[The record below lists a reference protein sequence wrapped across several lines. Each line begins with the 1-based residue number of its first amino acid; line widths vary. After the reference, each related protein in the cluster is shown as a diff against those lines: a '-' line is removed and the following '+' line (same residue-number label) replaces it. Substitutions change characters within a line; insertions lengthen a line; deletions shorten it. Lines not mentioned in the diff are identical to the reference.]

1 MKKKLKRILSALL
14 VAVMLVGIAP
24 VGGNIKASALN
35 SSGQC
40 GENVYYTFD
49 ESTGLLTV
57 SGEGE
62 MRSYNWN
69 GSPFHNNSEI
79 KTVVIED
86 SVTSIG
92 SFAFYCCTGLTS
104 VTIGKG
110 VTSIG
115 DLAFSGCTGLT
126 SVTVDSNNKIYDS
139 RNNCNAIIE
148 TESNTLITGCK
159 NTIIPDSV
167 TSIGDT
173 AFYCCTGLTSITIPD
188 SVTSIGSGAFEGC
201 TGLTSI
207 TIPDS
212 VTSIGGSAFYECTG
226 LTSITIPDSVTS
238 IEGGAFYG
246 CTGLTS
252 ITIPDSVTS
261 IGVNAFCGCTGLTS
275 ITIGDSVTSIG
286 DLAFSGCTGLTSIT
300 IPDSVTS
307 IGDEAFYYC
316 TGLTSVTIGK
326 GVTSIGDLAF
336 SGCTGLTSVTVDSNN
351 KIYDS
356 RNNCNAIIETES
368 NTLITGC
375 KNTIIPGGVTSIGV
389 SAFRGCTGLTSIT
402 IPDSVKSIGR
412 SAFVRCTGLRSI
424 TIPDSVTSIG
434 DSAFDGCTGLRSI
447 TIPDSVTSIGDW
459 AFNGCTGLTSVTIG
473 KGVTSIGDYA
483 FYGCTGLTS
492 ITIPDSVTSIGRSAF
507 DGCTGLTS
515 ITIGDSVTSIG
526 EWAFYGCNSLADVY
540 YSGSESEWNEIS
552 IEGRNSCLTNATI
565 HYINRYEQNTSPS
578 GGKYKIILNAGSGK
592 FGDGTN
598 QKIYY
603 FNEGDD
609 LIGFTSF
616 VETPSKSGLK
626 FNVWCE
632 DYGANVFYILPF
644 SMPANDIVLLATWTV
659 EGVFQDYTT
668 AVVPNG
674 NKTCVSDV
682 TIDGKSYPLSG
693 DYSLSFSEA
702 DCLAGSKVT
711 AFFKNDKICFIEKYQ
726 KPIPHS
732 STYKT
737 TYTEYGQV
745 KYETEKEYKILE
757 SANNFV
763 EKMNG
768 YFNSFGA
775 YLGDAKAIDYKQL
788 AKDLK
793 KNDPG
798 YFGVADISSGAE
810 DALYYALAKFIV
822 EVSDNNKL
830 YLKIKPSAS
839 VTQNAIN
846 ITNSINNSI
855 NYEQFECYYNDY
867 EISFNVLTFNS
878 AFTGD
883 FSVVKDKGKNSEEK
897 YTGAVNSSIDRTQRA
912 MTDYLNNLG
921 DLVEDECKMAI
932 CSLYNEFMNLT
943 GLAQA
948 KDEALN
954 RFFGNISEKFVKK
967 FGDVYKAFIAIKTG
981 YNVLSNLRA
990 FNDINLF
997 LANNDNATNIYNI
1010 YDTIKNLDFSEKGIK
1025 NRATKKAISA
1035 LEAARK
1041 DLLDQLYNYI
1051 YHSNSGDPDNRSFV
1065 EKTGDWLK
1073 GAWNKVMVAC
1083 PVEFEI
1089 YDENNNLIGY
1099 VDSSSAHDE
1108 YIYFNND
1115 ILIEVKDD
1123 VKYIYYPSD
1132 MKISIKMTAYEDGK
1146 MDFSIEQFVDGAAT
1160 GKVVYNDIPLSNEES
1175 YNQVLSKN
1183 MNLQSM
1189 ASEDSTISS
1198 EFNTEGTYYD
1208 VKDSNANIRV
1218 NCVASDGGKVIYY
1231 EQSPIG
1237 TVVNIYALPE
1247 EGYRFDGWIYDDV
1260 CVSKDSCY
1268 SFVAKNNV
1276 RFVAKFSKITS
1287 EHSHLFSDS
1296 WKSDSNNHWKECSC
1310 GEKADVATHVE
1321 GEWKITQPA
1330 TVSSAGTKVLCCSIC
1345 GAVIRTEVIPKLDPP
1360 NGNIK
1365 SVSINDISL
1374 NYKKSATIKPTIK
1387 ADEGAKYTVK
1397 YSSSNTKVATVDEN
1411 GKVYAAKKGSATITC
1426 TVTDSNG
1433 NTVQD
1438 TCKVTVKYSFGQ
1450 WLIKIL
1456 LFGWIW
1462 Y

>member
-1 MKKKLKRILSALL
+1 MKKKIKQILSVLL

-24 VGGNIKASALN
+24 MGGNIKASALN

-69 GSPFHNNSEI
+69 GSPFYNNSVI
-79 KTVVIED
+79 KTVVVEDGVTSIGNYGFYHCSSLTSIAIPD

-92 SFAFYCCTGLTS
+92 YYAFSHCAGLTSITIPDSVMSIGYYAFSDCTGLTSITIGDSVTSIGDYAFSDCTGLTS
-104 VTIGKG
+104 VTIPDS

-115 DLAFSGCTGLT
+115 NSVFYDCTGLT
-126 SVTVDSNNKIYDS
+126 SITIDSNNKKYDS

-148 TESNTLITGCK
+148 TESNTLLYGCK
-159 NTIIPDSV
+159 NTVIPDSV
-167 TSIGDT
+167 TSIGNE
-173 AFYCCTGLTSITIPD
+173 AFR
-188 SVTSIGSGAFEGC
+188 GC

-207 TIPDS
+207 TIGDS
-212 VTSIGGSAFYECTG
+212 VTSIGGF
-226 LTSITIPDSVTS
+226 
-238 IEGGAFYG
+238 AFYG

-261 IGVNAFCGCTGLTS
+261 IGHCAFY
-275 ITIGDSVTSIG
+275 D
-286 DLAFSGCTGLTSIT
+286 CTGLTSIT

-307 IGDEAFYYC
+307 IGGWAFYECTGLTSVTIPDSVTSIGVQAFYEC

-326 GVTSIGDLAF
+326 GVTSIGNLAF
-336 SGCTGLTSVTVDSNN
+336 RGCTSLTSINVDSNN
-351 KIYDS
+351 KKYDS
-356 RNNCNAIIETES
+356 RNNCNAIIETKS
-368 NTLITGC
+368 NTLIYGC
-375 KNTIIPGGVTSIGV
+375 KSTV
-389 SAFRGCTGLTSIT
+389 
-402 IPDSVKSIGR
+402 
-412 SAFVRCTGLRSI
+412 
-424 TIPDSVTSIG
+424 IPDSVTSIG
-434 DSAFDGCTGLRSI
+434 GF
-447 TIPDSVTSIGDW
+447 
-459 AFNGCTGLTSVTIG
+459 
-473 KGVTSIGDYA
+473 A

-492 ITIPDSVTSIGRSAF
+492 ITIPDSVTSIGNKTFYNTEYYNNTNNWDKNVLYIGNHLIDVNSEIIGSYTIKNGTRTIADDAF
-507 DGCTGLTS
+507 DKCRGLTS
-515 ITIGDSVTSIG
+515 ITIPASVTSIG
-526 EWAFYGCNSLADVY
+526 NWAFNGCTSLTSVTIGKGVMSIGDYAFSRCDALADVY

-552 IEGRNSCLTNATI
+552 IDSGNMCLTNATI
-565 HYINRYEQNTSPS
+565 HYTNHYEQNTSPS

-745 KYETEKEYKILE
+745 KYETEEEYKVLE

-763 EKMNG
+763 EKMNE

-897 YTGAVNSSIDRTQRA
+897 YTGAINSSIDRTQRA

-981 YNVLSNLRA
+981 YNVLSKLRA

-997 LANNDNATNIYNI
+997 LAYNDNATNIYN
-1010 YDTIKNLDFSEKGIK
+1010 TIKNLDFSEKGIK
-1025 NRATKKAISA
+1025 DRATKKAISA

-1041 DLLDQLYNYI
+1041 DLLDRLYNYI

-1146 MDFSIEQFVDGAAT
+1146 MDFSIEQFMDGAAT

-1247 EGYRFDGWIYDDV
+1247 EGYRFDGWICDDV

-1276 RFVAKFSKITS
+1276 SFVAKFSKITS
-1287 EHSHLFSDS
+1287 EHSHSFSDS

>member
-1 MKKKLKRILSALL
+1 MKKKLKQILSALL

-40 GENVYYTFD
+40 GENVYWTFD
-49 ESTGLLTV
+49 ESAGLLTV

-62 MRSYNWN
+62 MWDAYNS
-69 GSPFHNNSEI
+69 SPFCKNLEI
-79 KTVVIED
+79 KTVIVENGVTNIGYSAFYYCTGLTSITIPDSVTRIGGYAFYGCTSLTSITIPDSVTSIVWGAFSGCTGLTSITIPD

-92 SFAFYCCTGLTS
+92 DSAFSNCTGLTSITIGDSVTSIVREAFHGCKGLTS
-104 VTIGKG
+104 VTIPDS
-110 VTSIG
+110 VTSI
-115 DLAFSGCTGLT
+115 DVSAFSGCTGLT
-126 SVTVDSNNKIYDS
+126 SVTIPDSVTSIGNYAFYGCTGLTSITIPDSVTSINYSAFTGCTGLTSITIDSNNKIYDS

-148 TESNTLITGCK
+148 TESNTLIFGCK
-159 NTIIPDSV
+159 NTVIPDSV
-167 TSIGDT
+167 TSIGGD
-173 AFYCCTGLTSITIPD
+173 AF
-188 SVTSIGSGAFEGC
+188 FGC

-212 VTSIGGSAFYECTG
+212 VTRIGGYAFYGCTS

-238 IEGGAFYG
+238 IVWGAFYG
-246 CTGLTS
+246 CKGLTS
-252 ITIPDSVTS
+252 VTIGDSVTS
-261 IGVNAFCGCTGLTS
+261 IDYDAFYGCKGLTS
-275 ITIGDSVTSIG
+275 VTIGDSVTSIG
-286 DLAFSGCTGLTSIT
+286 
-300 IPDSVTS
+300 
-307 IGDEAFYYC
+307 Y
-316 TGLTSVTIGK
+316 K
-326 GVTSIGDLAF
+326 
-336 SGCTGLTSVTVDSNN
+336 
-351 KIYDS
+351 
-356 RNNCNAIIETES
+356 
-368 NTLITGC
+368 
-375 KNTIIPGGVTSIGV
+375 
-389 SAFRGCTGLTSIT
+389 
-402 IPDSVKSIGR
+402 
-412 SAFVRCTGLRSI
+412 
-424 TIPDSVTSIG
+424 
-434 DSAFDGCTGLRSI
+434 
-447 TIPDSVTSIGDW
+447 
-459 AFNGCTGLTSVTIG
+459 
-473 KGVTSIGDYA
+473 A
-483 FYGCTGLTS
+483 FYGCTGLT
-492 ITIPDSVTSIGRSAF
+492 
-507 DGCTGLTS
+507 
-515 ITIGDSVTSIG
+515 
-526 EWAFYGCNSLADVY
+526 DVY
-540 YSGSESEWNEIS
+540 YAGSDSEWNEIS
-552 IEGRNSCLTNATI
+552 INSGNMCLTNATI
-565 HYINRYEQNTSPS
+565 HYTNRYEQNTSPS

-626 FNVWCE
+626 FNLWCE
-632 DYGANVFYILPF
+632 NSASNLFYIFPS
-644 SMPANDIVLLATWTV
+644 SMPANDIVLLATWSV
-659 EGVFQDYTT
+659 EGVFQEYTT
-668 AVVPNG
+668 AVVLNG
-674 NKTCVSDV
+674 NKTYVSDV

-745 KYETEKEYKILE
+745 KYETEEEYKVLE

-763 EKMNG
+763 EKMNE

-855 NYEQFECYYNDY
+855 NYERFECYYNDY

-997 LANNDNATNIYNI
+997 LAYNDNATNIYN
-1010 YDTIKNLDFSEKGIK
+1010 TIKNLDFSEKGIK
-1025 NRATKKAISA
+1025 DRATKKAISA

-1160 GKVVYNDIPLSNEES
+1160 GKVVYNDISLSNEES

-1276 RFVAKFSKITS
+1276 SFVAKFSKITS
-1287 EHSHLFSDS
+1287 EHSHSFSDS

>member
-1 MKKKLKRILSALL
+1 MKKKIKQILSVLL

-40 GENVYYTFD
+40 GENVYWTFD
-49 ESTGLLTV
+49 ESAGLLTV

-62 MRSYNWN
+62 MWDAYNS
-69 GSPFHNNSEI
+69 SPFCKNLEI
-79 KTVVIED
+79 KTVIVENGVTNIGYSAFYYCTGLTSITIPDSVTRIGGCAFYGCTGLTSITIPD
-86 SVTSIG
+86 SVTSIVWG
-92 SFAFYCCTGLTS
+92 
-104 VTIGKG
+104 
-110 VTSIG
+110 
-115 DLAFSGCTGLT
+115 AFSGCTGLT
-126 SVTVDSNNKIYDS
+126 SITIPDSVTSIGDSAFSNCTGLTSITIPDSVTSIVREAFCGCKGLTSVTIPDSVTSIGVNAFCGCTGLTSVTIPDSVTSIGNSAFYGCTGLTSITIPDSVTSINYSAFTGCTGLTSITIDSNNKIYDS

-148 TESNTLITGCK
+148 TESNTLISGCK
-159 NTIIPDSV
+159 NTVIPDSV
-167 TSIGDT
+167 TSIGGD
-173 AFYCCTGLTSITIPD
+173 AF
-188 SVTSIGSGAFEGC
+188 FGC

-212 VTSIGGSAFYECTG
+212 VTRIGG
-226 LTSITIPDSVTS
+226 
-238 IEGGAFYG
+238 
-246 CTGLTS
+246 
-252 ITIPDSVTS
+252 
-261 IGVNAFCGCTGLTS
+261 
-275 ITIGDSVTSIG
+275 
-286 DLAFSGCTGLTSIT
+286 
-300 IPDSVTS
+300 
-307 IGDEAFYYC
+307 
-316 TGLTSVTIGK
+316 
-326 GVTSIGDLAF
+326 
-336 SGCTGLTSVTVDSNN
+336 
-351 KIYDS
+351 
-356 RNNCNAIIETES
+356 
-368 NTLITGC
+368 
-375 KNTIIPGGVTSIGV
+375 
-389 SAFRGCTGLTSIT
+389 
-402 IPDSVKSIGR
+402 
-412 SAFVRCTGLRSI
+412 
-424 TIPDSVTSIG
+424 
-434 DSAFDGCTGLRSI
+434 
-447 TIPDSVTSIGDW
+447 
-459 AFNGCTGLTSVTIG
+459 
-473 KGVTSIGDYA
+473 YA

-492 ITIPDSVTSIGRSAF
+492 ITIPDSVTSIVWGAF
-507 DGCTGLTS
+507 YGCKGLTS
-515 ITIGDSVTSIG
+515 VTIGDSVTSIDYDAFYGCKGLISVTIGDSVTSIG
-526 EWAFYGCNSLADVY
+526 YKAFYGCTGLTDVY
-540 YSGSESEWNEIS
+540 YAGSDSEWNEIS
-552 IEGRNSCLTNATI
+552 INSGNMCLTNATI
-565 HYINRYEQNTSPS
+565 HYTNRYEQNTSPS

-616 VETPSKSGLK
+616 VETPSKSRLK
-626 FNVWCE
+626 FNLWCE
-632 DYGANVFYILPF
+632 NSASNLFYIFPS
-644 SMPANDIVLLATWTV
+644 SMPANDIVLLATWSV
-659 EGVFQDYTT
+659 EGVFQEYTT
-668 AVVPNG
+668 AVVLNG
-674 NKTCVSDV
+674 NKTYVSDV

-745 KYETEKEYKILE
+745 KYETEEEYKVLE

-763 EKMNG
+763 EKMNE

-981 YNVLSNLRA
+981 YNVLSKLRA

-997 LANNDNATNIYNI
+997 LAYNDNATNIYN
-1010 YDTIKNLDFSEKGIK
+1010 TIKNLDFSEKGIK
-1025 NRATKKAISA
+1025 DRATKKAISA

-1146 MDFSIEQFVDGAAT
+1146 MDFSIEQFMDGAAT
-1160 GKVVYNDIPLSNEES
+1160 GKVVYNDISLSNEES

-1247 EGYRFDGWIYDDV
+1247 EGYRFDGWICDDV

-1276 RFVAKFSKITS
+1276 SFVAKFSKITS
-1287 EHSHLFSDS
+1287 EHSHSFSDS

-1411 GKVYAAKKGSATITC
+1411 GKVYAAKRGSATITC

>member
-1 MKKKLKRILSALL
+1 MKKKIKQILSVLL

-24 VGGNIKASALN
+24 MGGNIKASALN

-69 GSPFHNNSEI
+69 GSPFRNNSEI

-126 SVTVDSNNKIYDS
+126 SVTVDSNNKKYDS

-159 NTIIPDSV
+159 NTIIPDGV

-212 VTSIGGSAFYECTG
+212 VTSIGDSAFYKCTG

-238 IEGGAFYG
+238 IGSGAFYG

-261 IGVNAFCGCTGLTS
+261 IGVNAFCGCSGLTS

-286 DLAFSGCTGLTSIT
+286 RGAFEYCRGLTSIT

-307 IGDEAFYYC
+307 IGDEAFYCC

-351 KIYDS
+351 KKYDS

-368 NTLITGC
+368 NTLIYGC
-375 KNTIIPGGVTSIGV
+375 KSTVIPDSVTSIGD
-389 SAFRGCTGLTSIT
+389 AFYGCTGLTSIT
-402 IPDSVKSIGR
+402 IPDSVTSIGDW
-412 SAFVRCTGLRSI
+412 AFYKCTGLRSI

-434 DSAFDGCTGLRSI
+434 YSAFDGCTGLTSV
-447 TIPDSVTSIGDW
+447 TIPDSVKSIGWSAFSGCTGLTSITIPVSVTSIGNW
-459 AFNGCTGLTSVTIG
+459 AFKGCTGLTSVTIG

-483 FYGCTGLTS
+483 FYGCDA
-492 ITIPDSVTSIGRSAF
+492 I
-507 DGCTGLTS
+507 
-515 ITIGDSVTSIG
+515 
-526 EWAFYGCNSLADVY
+526 ADVY

-552 IEGRNSCLTNATI
+552 IEECNICLTNATI

-745 KYETEKEYKILE
+745 KYETEEEYKVLE

-763 EKMNG
+763 EKMNE

-897 YTGAVNSSIDRTQRA
+897 YTGAINSSIDRTQRA

-981 YNVLSNLRA
+981 YNVLSKLRA

-997 LANNDNATNIYNI
+997 LAYNDNATNIYN
-1010 YDTIKNLDFSEKGIK
+1010 TIKNLDFSEKGIK
-1025 NRATKKAISA
+1025 DRATKKAISA

-1041 DLLDQLYNYI
+1041 DLLDRLYNYI

-1146 MDFSIEQFVDGAAT
+1146 MDFSIEQFMDGAAT

-1247 EGYRFDGWIYDDV
+1247 EGYRFDGWICDDV

-1276 RFVAKFSKITS
+1276 SFVAKFSKITS
-1287 EHSHLFSDS
+1287 EHSHSFSDS

>member
-40 GENVYYTFD
+40 GENVYWTFD
-49 ESTGLLTV
+49 ESAGLLTV

-62 MRSYNWN
+62 MWDAYNS
-69 GSPFHNNSEI
+69 SPFCKNLEI
-79 KTVVIED
+79 KTVIVENGVTNIGYSAFYYCTGLTSITIPDSVTRIGGYAFYGCTGLTSITIPDSVTSIVWGAFSGCTGLTSITIPD

-92 SFAFYCCTGLTS
+92 DSAFSNCTGLTSITIGDSVTSIVREAFHGCKGLTS
-104 VTIGKG
+104 VTIPDS
-110 VTSIG
+110 VTSI
-115 DLAFSGCTGLT
+115 DVSAFSGCTGLT
-126 SVTVDSNNKIYDS
+126 SVTIPDSVTSIGNYAFYGCTGLTSITIPDSVTSINYSAFTGCTGLTSITIDSNNKIYDS

-148 TESNTLITGCK
+148 TESNTLIFGCK
-159 NTIIPDSV
+159 NTVIPDSV
-167 TSIGDT
+167 TSIGGD
-173 AFYCCTGLTSITIPD
+173 AF
-188 SVTSIGSGAFEGC
+188 FGC

-212 VTSIGGSAFYECTG
+212 VTRIGG
-226 LTSITIPDSVTS
+226 
-238 IEGGAFYG
+238 
-246 CTGLTS
+246 
-252 ITIPDSVTS
+252 
-261 IGVNAFCGCTGLTS
+261 
-275 ITIGDSVTSIG
+275 
-286 DLAFSGCTGLTSIT
+286 
-300 IPDSVTS
+300 
-307 IGDEAFYYC
+307 
-316 TGLTSVTIGK
+316 
-326 GVTSIGDLAF
+326 
-336 SGCTGLTSVTVDSNN
+336 
-351 KIYDS
+351 
-356 RNNCNAIIETES
+356 
-368 NTLITGC
+368 
-375 KNTIIPGGVTSIGV
+375 
-389 SAFRGCTGLTSIT
+389 
-402 IPDSVKSIGR
+402 
-412 SAFVRCTGLRSI
+412 
-424 TIPDSVTSIG
+424 
-434 DSAFDGCTGLRSI
+434 
-447 TIPDSVTSIGDW
+447 
-459 AFNGCTGLTSVTIG
+459 
-473 KGVTSIGDYA
+473 YA

-492 ITIPDSVTSIGRSAF
+492 ITIPDSVTSIVWGAF
-507 DGCTGLTS
+507 YGCKGLTS
-515 ITIGDSVTSIG
+515 VTIGDSVTSIDYDAFYGCKGLTSVTIGDSVTSIG
-526 EWAFYGCNSLADVY
+526 YKAFYGCTGLTDVY
-540 YSGSESEWNEIS
+540 YAGSDSEWNEIS
-552 IEGRNSCLTNATI
+552 INSGNMCLTNATI
-565 HYINRYEQNTSPS
+565 HYTNRYEQNTSPS

-626 FNVWCE
+626 FNLWCE
-632 DYGANVFYILPF
+632 NSASNLFYIFPS
-644 SMPANDIVLLATWTV
+644 SMPANDIVLLATWSV
-659 EGVFQDYTT
+659 EGVFQEYTT
-668 AVVPNG
+668 AVVLNG
-674 NKTCVSDV
+674 NKTYVSDV

-745 KYETEKEYKILE
+745 KYETEEEYKVLE

-763 EKMNG
+763 EKMNE

-883 FSVVKDKGKNSEEK
+883 FSVVKNKGKNSEEK
-897 YTGAVNSSIDRTQRA
+897 YTGAINSSIDRTQRA

-948 KDEALN
+948 KDEAIE
-954 RFFGNISEKFVKK
+954 RFFSNVSGKFVKK

-981 YNVLSNLRA
+981 YNVLSKLRK
-990 FNDINLF
+990 FNNITTF
-997 LANNDNATNIYNI
+997 LEYQDNATKIYN
-1010 YDTIKNLDFSEKGIK
+1010 TIKELDFSEKGIK
-1025 NRATKKAISA
+1025 NRATKKSIAA
-1035 LEAARK
+1035 LKTAQK
-1041 DLLDQLYNYI
+1041 DLLDHLYNYI
-1051 YHSNSGDPDNRSFV
+1051 YHSNSGDPENRSAL
-1065 EKTGDWLK
+1065 EKTGDWFK
-1073 GAWNKVMVAC
+1073 GLWDKVIIAC

-1108 YIYFNND
+1108 YIYFNDD
-1115 ILIEVKDD
+1115 IFIEVKDD
-1123 VKYIYYPSD
+1123 IKYIYYPAD
-1132 MKISIKMTAYEDGK
+1132 MQINLKLTAYEDGK
-1146 MDFSIEQFVDGAAT
+1146 MDFSIEQFMDGAAT

-1247 EGYRFDGWIYDDV
+1247 EGYRFDGWICDDV

-1276 RFVAKFSKITS
+1276 SFVAKFSKITS
-1287 EHSHLFSDS
+1287 EHSHSFSDS

-1321 GEWKITQPA
+1321 GEWEITQPA

-1374 NYKKSATIKPTIK
+1374 NYKKSTTLKPTIK

-1397 YSSSNTKVATVDEN
+1397 YSSSNTKVAKVDEN

>member
-24 VGGNIKASALN
+24 MGGNIKASALN

-62 MRSYNWN
+62 MWGRRFD
-69 GSPFHNNSEI
+69 GNSEI
-79 KTVVIED
+79 KTVVVEDGVTSIGNGTFYCCTGLTSITIPD

-92 SFAFYCCTGLTS
+92 SLAFYCCTGLTS
-104 VTIGKG
+104 ITIPDS

-115 DLAFSGCTGLT
+115 NSAFYCCTGLT
-126 SVTVDSNNKIYDS
+126 SVTVDSNNKKYDS

-159 NTIIPDSV
+159 NTIIPDGV

-173 AFYCCTGLTSITIPD
+173 AFYYCTGLTSITIPD

-212 VTSIGGSAFYECTG
+212 VTSIGDTAFYK
-226 LTSITIPDSVTS
+226 
-238 IEGGAFYG
+238 

-261 IGVNAFCGCTGLTS
+261 IGVSAFYGCTGLTS

-286 DLAFSGCTGLTSIT
+286 DLAFCGCTGLTSIT

-307 IGDEAFYYC
+307 IGRGAFEYCRGLTSITIPDSVTSIDDEAFYKC

-336 SGCTGLTSVTVDSNN
+336 SGCTGLTSINVDSNN

-368 NTLITGC
+368 NTLIYGC
-375 KNTIIPGGVTSIGV
+375 KSTV
-389 SAFRGCTGLTSIT
+389 
-402 IPDSVKSIGR
+402 
-412 SAFVRCTGLRSI
+412 
-424 TIPDSVTSIG
+424 IPDSVTSIG
-434 DSAFDGCTGLRSI
+434 DAFYGCTGLRSI
-447 TIPDSVTSIGDW
+447 TIPDSVTSIGRS
-459 AFNGCTGLTSVTIG
+459 AFVRCTGLTSITIG
-473 KGVTSIGDYA
+473 DNVTSIGDSA
-483 FYGCTGLTS
+483 FYKCTGLTSITIPDNVKSIGWSAFDGCTGLTS
-492 ITIPDSVTSIGRSAF
+492 ITIPDSVTHIGDYAF
-507 DGCTGLTS
+507 YYCSSLTS
-515 ITIGDSVTSIG
+515 IAIPDSVTSIG
-526 EWAFYGCNSLADVY
+526 DSAFSGCDALADVY

-552 IEGRNSCLTNATI
+552 IDSGNMCLTNATI
-565 HYINRYEQNTSPS
+565 HYTNHYEQNTSPS

-682 TIDGKSYPLSG
+682 TIDGKSYSLSG

-702 DCLAGSKVT
+702 DNLVGSKVT

-745 KYETEKEYKILE
+745 KYETEEEYKVLE

-763 EKMNG
+763 EKMNE

-775 YLGDAKAIDYKQL
+775 YLGDAKVIDYKQL

-897 YTGAVNSSIDRTQRA
+897 YTGAINSSIDRTQRA

-981 YNVLSNLRA
+981 YNVLSKLRA

-997 LANNDNATNIYNI
+997 LAYNDNATNIYN
-1010 YDTIKNLDFSEKGIK
+1010 TIKNLDFSEKGIK
-1025 NRATKKAISA
+1025 DRATKKAISA

-1041 DLLDQLYNYI
+1041 DLLDRLYNYI

-1146 MDFSIEQFVDGAAT
+1146 MDFSIEQFMDGTAT

-1247 EGYRFDGWIYDDV
+1247 EGYRFDGWICDDV

-1276 RFVAKFSKITS
+1276 SFVAKFSKITS
-1287 EHSHLFSDS
+1287 EHSHSFSDS

-1411 GKVYAAKKGSATITC
+1411 GKVYAAKRGSATITC

-1433 NTVQD
+1433 NTVHD

>member
-1 MKKKLKRILSALL
+1 MKKKIKQILSVLL

-62 MRSYNWN
+62 MRSYNLN
-69 GSPFHNNSEI
+69 GTPFYNNSVI
-79 KTVVIED
+79 KTVVVED
-86 SVTSIG
+86 GVTSIG
-92 SFAFYCCTGLTS
+92 DYAFSNCTGLTS
-104 VTIGKG
+104 VTIPDS

-115 DLAFSGCTGLT
+115 DDAFFLCTGLT
-126 SVTVDSNNKIYDS
+126 SITIPDSVKSIGNSAIYSCTGLTSITVDSNNKKYDS

-148 TESNTLITGCK
+148 TESNTLLYGCK
-159 NTIIPDSV
+159 NTVIPDSV
-167 TSIGDT
+167 TSIGYH
-173 AFYCCTGLTSITIPD
+173 AFYDCTGLTSITIPD
-188 SVTSIGSGAFEGC
+188 SVTSIGR
-201 TGLTSI
+201 
-207 TIPDS
+207 
-212 VTSIGGSAFYECTG
+212 SAF
-226 LTSITIPDSVTS
+226 S
-238 IEGGAFYG
+238 
-246 CTGLTS
+246 
-252 ITIPDSVTS
+252 
-261 IGVNAFCGCTGLTS
+261 GCTGLTS

-286 DLAFSGCTGLTSIT
+286 DYAFYGCTGLTSIT
-300 IPDSVTS
+300 IGDSVTS
-307 IGDEAFYYC
+307 IGDYAF
-316 TGLTSVTIGK
+316 
-326 GVTSIGDLAF
+326 D
-336 SGCTGLTSVTVDSNN
+336 
-351 KIYDS
+351 
-356 RNNCNAIIETES
+356 
-368 NTLITGC
+368 
-375 KNTIIPGGVTSIGV
+375 
-389 SAFRGCTGLTSIT
+389 GCTGLTSIT

-412 SAFVRCTGLRSI
+412 SAFIRCTGLTSI
-424 TIPDSVTSIG
+424 TIGDSVTSIGRGAFEDCTGLTSVTIPDSVKSIGWSAFGGCTGLTSINVDSNNKKYDSRNNCNAIIETESNTLISGCKSTVIPDSVTSIG
-434 DSAFDGCTGLRSI
+434 NEAFFD
-447 TIPDSVTSIGDW
+447 
-459 AFNGCTGLTSVTIG
+459 CTGLTSVTI
-473 KGVTSIGDYA
+473 
-483 FYGCTGLTS
+483 
-492 ITIPDSVTSIGRSAF
+492 PDSVKSIGRSAF

-515 ITIGDSVTSIG
+515 ITIPDSVTHIGDYAFYYCSSLTSIAIPDSVTSIG
-526 EWAFYGCNSLADVY
+526 DSAFSGCYSLADVY

-552 IEGRNSCLTNATI
+552 IDSGNMCLTNATI
-565 HYINRYEQNTSPS
+565 HYTNRYEQNTSPS

-726 KPIPHS
+726 KSIPHS

-745 KYETEKEYKILE
+745 KYETEEEYKVLE

-763 EKMNG
+763 EKMNE

-822 EVSDNNKL
+822 EVSDSNKL

-855 NYEQFECYYNDY
+855 SYEQFECYYNDY
-867 EISFNVLTFNS
+867 EISFNVLIFNS

-883 FSVVKDKGKNSEEK
+883 FSVVKYKGKNSEEK
-897 YTGAVNSSIDRTQRA
+897 YTGAINSSIDRTQRA

-981 YNVLSNLRA
+981 YNVLSKLRA

-997 LANNDNATNIYNI
+997 LAYNDNATNIYN
-1010 YDTIKNLDFSEKGIK
+1010 TIKNLDFSEKGIK
-1025 NRATKKAISA
+1025 DRATKKAISA

-1041 DLLDQLYNYI
+1041 DLLDRLYNYI

-1146 MDFSIEQFVDGAAT
+1146 MDFSIEQFMDGAAT

-1247 EGYRFDGWIYDDV
+1247 EGYRFDGWICDDV

-1276 RFVAKFSKITS
+1276 SFVAKFSKITS
-1287 EHSHLFSDS
+1287 EHSHSFSDS

-1374 NYKKSATIKPTIK
+1374 NYKKSTTIKPTIK

-1397 YSSSNTKVATVDEN
+1397 YSSSNPKVATVDEN
-1411 GKVYAAKKGSATITC
+1411 GKIYGAKKGNATITC
-1426 TVTDSNG
+1426 TVTDSYG
-1433 NTVQD
+1433 NV
-1438 TCKVTVKYSFGQ
+1438 VTDKCNVNVDYSGSQ
-1450 WLIKIL
+1450 WFIIIV

-1462 Y
+1462 YI

>member
-1 MKKKLKRILSALL
+1 MKKKIKQILSVLL
-14 VAVMLVGIAP
+14 VTVMLVGIAP
-24 VGGNIKASALN
+24 MGELTGLDLDRLGFSTKSSALEA
-35 SSGQC
+35 SGQC
-40 GENVYYTFD
+40 GENVYWTFD

-57 SGEGE
+57 SGEGK
-62 MRSYNWN
+62 MTSYEWN
-69 GSPFHNNSEI
+69 GSPFYNNSEI
-79 KTVVIED
+79 KTVAIED

-92 SFAFYCCTGLTS
+92 NEAFR
-104 VTIGKG
+104 
-110 VTSIG
+110 
-115 DLAFSGCTGLT
+115 GCTGLT
-126 SVTVDSNNKIYDS
+126 S
-139 RNNCNAIIE
+139 
-148 TESNTLITGCK
+148 ITIG
-159 NTIIPDSV
+159 DSV
-167 TSIGDT
+167 TSIGVD
-173 AFYCCTGLTSITIPD
+173 AFFCCTGLTSITIGD
-188 SVTSIGSGAFEGC
+188 SVTSIGWGAFDGC

-212 VTSIGGSAFYECTG
+212 VTSIGNEAFIGCTGLTSITIGDSVTSIGSWAFYKCTGLTSITIPDSVTSIGYYAFSDCTGLTSITIGDSVTSIGNKTFYECTG

-238 IEGGAFYG
+238 I
-246 CTGLTS
+246 
-252 ITIPDSVTS
+252 
-261 IGVNAFCGCTGLTS
+261 GVQ
-275 ITIGDSVTSIG
+275 
-286 DLAFSGCTGLTSIT
+286 AFS
-300 IPDSVTS
+300 D
-307 IGDEAFYYC
+307 C

-326 GVTSIGDLAF
+326 GVTSIGVQAF
-336 SGCTGLTSVTVDSNN
+336 YECTGLTSINVDSNN
-351 KIYDS
+351 KKYDS

-368 NTLITGC
+368 NALIYGC
-375 KNTIIPGGVTSIGV
+375 KSTVIPDSVTSIGGI
-389 SAFRGCTGLTSIT
+389 AFRGCTGLTSIT
-402 IPDSVKSIGR
+402 IPASVTSIGGM
-412 SAFVRCTGLRSI
+412 AFYGCTSLTSI
-424 TIPDSVTSIG
+424 TIPDSVTSIANATFYNTEYYNNTNNWDNNVLYIGNHLIDVNSEIIGSYTIKNGTRTIAG
-434 DSAFDGCTGLRSI
+434 DAFDNCRGLTSI
-447 TIPDSVTSIGDW
+447 TIPASVTSIGDW
-459 AFNGCTGLTSVTIG
+459 AFYGCTGLTSVTIG

-483 FYGCTGLTS
+483 FCDCYSLT
-492 ITIPDSVTSIGRSAF
+492 
-507 DGCTGLTS
+507 
-515 ITIGDSVTSIG
+515 
-526 EWAFYGCNSLADVY
+526 DVY

-565 HYINRYEQNTSPS
+565 HYTNRYEQNTSPS

-726 KPIPHS
+726 KSIPHS

-745 KYETEKEYKILE
+745 KYETEEEYKVLE

-763 EKMNG
+763 EKMNE

-822 EVSDNNKL
+822 EVSDSNKL

-855 NYEQFECYYNDY
+855 SYEQFECYYNDY
-867 EISFNVLTFNS
+867 EISFNVLIFNS

-883 FSVVKDKGKNSEEK
+883 FSVVKYKGKNSEEK
-897 YTGAVNSSIDRTQRA
+897 YTGAINSSIDRTQRA

-981 YNVLSNLRA
+981 YNVLSKLRA

-997 LANNDNATNIYNI
+997 LAYNDNATNIYN
-1010 YDTIKNLDFSEKGIK
+1010 TIKNLDFSEKGIK
-1025 NRATKKAISA
+1025 DRATKKAISA

-1041 DLLDQLYNYI
+1041 DLLDRLYNYI

-1083 PVEFEI
+1083 PVEVEI

-1099 VDSSSAHDE
+1099 VDSCSAHDE

-1146 MDFSIEQFVDGAAT
+1146 MDFSIEQFMDGAAT
-1160 GKVVYNDIPLSNEES
+1160 GKVVYNDIPLTNEES

-1218 NCVASDGGKVIYY
+1218 NCIASDGGKVIYY

-1276 RFVAKFSKITS
+1276 SFVAKFSKITS
-1287 EHSHLFSDS
+1287 EHSHSFSDS

-1374 NYKKSATIKPTIK
+1374 NYKKSTTLKPTIK

-1411 GKVYAAKKGSATITC
+1411 GKVYAAKRGSATITC

>member
-1 MKKKLKRILSALL
+1 MKKKIKQILSVLL

-24 VGGNIKASALN
+24 MGGNIKASALN

-40 GENVYYTFD
+40 GENVYWTFD

-62 MRSYNWN
+62 MRSYHWN
-69 GSPFHNNSEI
+69 GSPFYNNSEI

-92 SFAFYCCTGLTS
+92 NGTFYCCTGLTS
-104 VTIGKG
+104 ITIPDS

-115 DLAFSGCTGLT
+115 NSAFHCCTGLT
-126 SVTVDSNNKIYDS
+126 SITIDSNNKIYDS

-159 NTIIPDSV
+159 NTIIPDGV

-173 AFYCCTGLTSITIPD
+173 AFYECTGLTSITIPD
-188 SVTSIGSGAFEGC
+188 SVTSIGWGAFEGC

-212 VTSIGGSAFYECTG
+212 VTSIGS
-226 LTSITIPDSVTS
+226 D
-238 IEGGAFYG
+238 AFYG

-261 IGVNAFCGCTGLTS
+261 IDDFAFYK
-275 ITIGDSVTSIG
+275 
-286 DLAFSGCTGLTSIT
+286 CTGLTSIT

-307 IGDEAFYYC
+307 IGGSAFKKCTGLTSITIPDSVTSIGGYAFVYCTGLRSITIPDSVTSIGDEAFYCC

-336 SGCTGLTSVTVDSNN
+336 SVCTGLTTVTVDSNN
-351 KIYDS
+351 KEYDS
-356 RNNCNAIIETES
+356 RNNCNAIIGTES
-368 NTLITGC
+368 NTLIYGC
-375 KNTIIPGGVTSIGV
+375 KSTVIPDSVTSIG
-389 SAFRGCTGLTSIT
+389 SDAFYGCTGLTSIT
-402 IPDSVKSIGR
+402 IPDSVTSIDDF
-412 SAFVRCTGLRSI
+412 AFNKCTGLRSI

-434 DSAFDGCTGLRSI
+434 GYAFVYCTGLR
-447 TIPDSVTSIGDW
+447 
-459 AFNGCTGLTSVTIG
+459 
-473 KGVTSIGDYA
+473 
-483 FYGCTGLTS
+483 S

-515 ITIGDSVTSIG
+515 VTIGKGVTSIG
-526 EWAFYGCNSLADVY
+526 RSAFVGCTGLTSVTIGKGVTSIGDLAFYGCDAIADVY

-552 IEGRNSCLTNATI
+552 IEECNICLTNATI

-763 EKMNG
+763 EKMNE

-1025 NRATKKAISA
+1025 DRATKKAISA

-1146 MDFSIEQFVDGAAT
+1146 MDFSIEQFMDGAAT

-1276 RFVAKFSKITS
+1276 SFVAKFSKITS
-1287 EHSHLFSDS
+1287 EHSHSFSDS

-1321 GEWKITQPA
+1321 GEWEITQPA
-1330 TVSSAGTKVLCCSIC
+1330 TVSSAGTKALCCSIC